1 MTQPNCLEASQIGT
15 PGQKKLTLGHLDKNE
30 QKLPKHDPF
39 GGSLFSRNRFFSG
52 KKESTATQEEQG
64 SKRGPFLHI
73 YKKIYFF
80 DVDRWIRVE
89 KLV

>member
-1 MTQPNCLEASQIGT
+1 MVKNDLKMTLWEGLFF
-15 PGQKKLTLGHLDKNE
+15 PGIV
-30 QKLPKHDPF
+30 
-39 GGSLFSRNRFFSG
+39 LFLK

>member
-1 MTQPNCLEASQIGT
+1 MIKNDLKMTLLRGLVFPEIV
-15 PGQKKLTLGHLDKNE
+15 
-30 QKLPKHDPF
+30 
-39 GGSLFSRNRFFSG
+39 FFLK

-73 YKKIYFF
+73 YKKIYCF
-80 DVDRWIRVE
+80 VDRWIRVE

>member
-1 MTQPNCLEASQIGT
+1 MTLWEG
-15 PGQKKLTLGHLDKNE
+15 
-30 QKLPKHDPF
+30 
-39 GGSLFSRNRFFSG
+39 FFFPEIMFFL

>member
-1 MTQPNCLEASQIGT
+1 MIKNYV
-15 PGQKKLTLGHLDKNE
+15 KLTLY
-30 QKLPKHDPF
+30 
-39 GGSLFSRNRFFSG
+39 GGLCFPEIVVFPRK

-73 YKKIYFF
+73 YKKIYFL

>member
-1 MTQPNCLEASQIGT
+1 MRVPLME
-15 PGQKKLTLGHLDKNE
+15 KLTLGHLDKNDL
-30 QKLPKHDPF
+30 KLTLY
-39 GGSLFSRNRFFSG
+39 GSLCFPEIVFFLE

-73 YKKIYFF
+73 YKTIYFF
-80 DVDRWIRVE
+80 DVDRWIRVK

>member
-1 MTQPNCLEASQIGT
+1 MIKNDLKT
-15 PGQKKLTLGHLDKNE
+15 TLFRGLVFPEIVVFLK
-30 QKLPKHDPF
+30 
-39 GGSLFSRNRFFSG
+39 

-64 SKRGPFLHI
+64 SKKGPFLHI

-80 DVDRWIRVE
+80 EVDRWIRVE

>member
-1 MTQPNCLEASQIGT
+1 MVKNYLKMT
-15 PGQKKLTLGHLDKNE
+15 
-30 QKLPKHDPF
+30 
-39 GGSLFSRNRFFSG
+39 LFRGLVFPEIVFFSE
-52 KKESTATQEEQG
+52 KKKQESTATQEEQG